1 MLRYARHLLLPEVGL
16 KGQQKLKTARV
27 LCVGVGGLGSPLA
40 FYLAAAGVGTLG
52 LIDDDVVN
60 VSNLQRQILHAD
72 RDCGRSKVDSAAEKL
87 EALNPAIR
95 VVRHHT
101 RLTAHNASEILQQY
115 DIVADGTDNF
125 AARYLI
131 NDACVLLGKPN
142 VHGAIDRFTGM
153 VSIFGVPGGPCYRCL
168 FPEPPR
174 AGQIP
179 SCAQIGVLGVV
190 PGLIGMM
197 QATEIIKWILGIGE
211 SLSGVL
217 LRIDALAQ
225 SYQKIV
231 LPKDP
236 DCPLCGTH
244 PSIRHLNEETTEGC
258 TLPSRTD
265 NEREEQISPRDLKQR
280 IARND
285 GIFLLDVRTPEAFA
299 QWNLGGHLIPAE
311 QVAARL
317 NEIDQS
323 SEIVVICSVGI
334 RSQSVAEFL
343 RAHGF
348 SRVRN
353 LRGGLHAWLQESDVP
368 SVVKDVVREEAM
380 Q

>member
-16 KGQQKLKTARV
+16 QGQQKLKAARV

-87 EALNPAIR
+87 EALNPAVRI
-95 VVRHHT
+95 VRHPV
-101 RLTAHNASEILQQY
+101 RLTADNAHEILQQY

-179 SCAQIGVLGVV
+179 SCSQIGVLGVV
-190 PGLIGMM
+190 PGLVGMM
-197 QATEIIKWILGIGE
+197 QATEIVKWILGIGA
-211 SLSGVL
+211 SLCGVM
-217 LRIDALAQ
+217 LRIDALTQ
-225 SYQKIV
+225 SYQKIA

-244 PSIRHLNEETTEGC
+244 PRMLHLREEQDASCALSTRANNEH
-258 TLPSRTD
+258 
-265 NEREEQISPRDLKQR
+265 EEQISPRELRQR
-280 IARND
+280 MARND
-285 GIFLLDVRTPEAFA
+285 ALFLLDVRTPEAFA

-317 NEIDQS
+317 EEMDRS
-323 SEIVVICSVGI
+323 REIVVICSVGT

-353 LRGGLHAWLQESDVP
+353 LRGGLHAWLQECDAASA
-368 SVVKDVVREEAM
+368 VKKAGEAM